1 MEYRLDELINIILS
15 KSEQLEEDLKN
26 RSALKDLTVNQLH
39 CIEVV
44 GQRQNPT
51 LTEIAAELKITK
63 ASASVLVDK
72 LAEKGY
78 VKKVQSD
85 TDRRSAHLHLTE
97 KGELAGNLHKEV
109 HLSFAKLLTTPLVET
124 EKEQLVGLLNKAVAG
139 LK

>member
-15 KSEQLEEDLKN
+15 RSEQLEEEMKN

-51 LTEIAAELKITK
+51 LTEIAVELKITK

-78 VKKVQSD
+78 LEKVQSD
-85 TDRRSAHLHLTE
+85 TDRRSAHLHLTK
-97 KGELAGNLHKEV
+97 KGVLAGNLHKEV
-109 HLSFAKLLTTPLVET
+109 HLSFAKLLTNPLVES